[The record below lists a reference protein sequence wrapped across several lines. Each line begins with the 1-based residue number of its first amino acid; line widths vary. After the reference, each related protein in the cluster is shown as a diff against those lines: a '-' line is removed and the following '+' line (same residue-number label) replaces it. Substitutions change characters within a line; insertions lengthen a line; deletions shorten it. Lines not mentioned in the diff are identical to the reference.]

1 MRISDW
7 RSDVCSSDLQ
17 LKSDTLCIPV
27 GAPHPKN
34 AHAFI
39 NYILD
44 AEVDKKITETIL
56 YPTPNTAAKA
66 LMTDDYRNNP
76 VIFPP
81 ADVLA
86 RCEYATLDR
95 QSTRLK
101 LQSLKRIP
109 YAVSCSKQKKKS

>member
-1 MRISDW
+1 MHSE
-7 RSDVCSSDLQ
+7 
-17 LKSDTLCIPV
+17 

-39 NYILD
+39 NYMLD

-56 YPTPNTAAKA
+56 YPTPNAAAKA
-66 LMTDDYRNNP
+66 LMPDSYKNNP

-86 RCEYATLDR
+86 KCEYAKFNE
-95 QSTRLK
+95 K
-101 LQSLKRIP
+101 LQPLYEEAFTKVRAS
-109 YAVSCSKQKKKS
+109 